1 MATKKNLIIIL
12 ALCLLVATMLSPIL
26 ITTAKAQSAV
36 TVGEWA
42 LDEVKPSDST
52 TITLDSTGTN
62 TAILAGKPEP
72 TLVEGKYDKAIQFNG
87 ENAIYV
93 PVKLVIGF
101 PPMSEPMY
109 LPISP
114 NLEIQEYIKIDAWIN
129 VPGYKNATY
138 NNIVVKCNHPDQA
151 CAWQNATRVLGLA
164 LRAGTPSNNEEY
176 IEGALSGFIMTENG
190 GFNEIV
196 TTQPITLN
204 EWINVQFTRTTTG
217 MHLYIDGKEQT
228 VKVLQGSQNPAGKIQ
243 NGTEYYFGHD
253 SYATIDNVKIMDLAP
268 ADVTQNA
275 FDIGP
280 NMVIVIIV
288 VSLIFAIAWLMRRA
302 IQLWIIKPKI

>member
-1 MATKKNLIIIL
+1 
-12 ALCLLVATMLSPIL
+12 MLSPIL
-26 ITTAKAQSAV
+26 ITTAKAQSVV

-52 TITLDSTGTN
+52 TITLDSTGAN
-62 TAILAGKPEP
+62 AAILAGKPEP

-93 PVKLVIGF
+93 PIKFVIGF

-114 NLEIQEYIKIDAWIN
+114 NLEIQQYIKIDAWIN

-164 LRAGTPSNNEEY
+164 LRAGTPSNKEEY
-176 IEGALSGFIMTENG
+176 SEGALSGFIMTENG

-228 VKVLQGSQNPAGKIQ
+228 VKVLQGSQNPAGNIL

-253 SYATIDNVKIMDLAP
+253 SLATIDNVKITDLAP
-268 ADVTQNA
+268 ADAIENA

-280 NMVIVIIV
+280 NMVIVIIF
-288 VSLIFAIAWLMRRA
+288 VSLIFAVAWLLRRA

>member
-1 MATKKNLIIIL
+1 MAMKKNLIKIL
-12 ALCLLVATMLSPIL
+12 TLCLMVATILSPIL
-26 ITTAKAQSAV
+26 LTTVKAQSAV
-36 TVGEWA
+36 AVGEWA
-42 LDEVKPSDST
+42 LDEVKPSGST
-52 TITLDSTGTN
+52 TITVDSTGVN

-72 TLVEGKYDKAIQFNG
+72 TLVDGKFDKAIQFNG
-87 ENAIYV
+87 DNAIYV
-93 PVKLVIGF
+93 PIKFVIGF
-101 PPMSEPMY
+101 PPMPEPMY

-114 NLEIQEYIKIDAWIN
+114 NLDIQKYIEIDAWIN

-138 NNIVVKCNHPDQA
+138 NNIIVKCNHPDQA

-164 LRAGTPSNNEEY
+164 LRAGTPSNGEEY
-176 IEGALSGFIMTENG
+176 VKGALSGFIMTENG

-204 EWINVQFTRTTTG
+204 EWTNVQFTRTTTG

-228 VKVLQGSQNPAGKIQ
+228 VKVLQGSQNPAGNIL

-253 SYATIDNVKIMDLAP
+253 SLATIDNVKITDLAP
-268 ADVTQNA
+268 ASATENA

-280 NMVIVIIV
+280 NMVIVIIF
-288 VSLIFAIAWLMRRA
+288 VSLIFAVAWLLRRA